1 MYAKYQQEAAAT
13 GEVVVIK
20 PEELKQSKMSYEIPM
35 NIGDQGNFITEI
47 VDSIAQNFEEVG
59 QERLYV
65 LNEDNLDDLGVQFV
79 S

>member
-1 MYAKYQQEAAAT
+1 
-13 GEVVVIK
+13 
-20 PEELKQSKMSYEIPM
+20 MSYEIPM